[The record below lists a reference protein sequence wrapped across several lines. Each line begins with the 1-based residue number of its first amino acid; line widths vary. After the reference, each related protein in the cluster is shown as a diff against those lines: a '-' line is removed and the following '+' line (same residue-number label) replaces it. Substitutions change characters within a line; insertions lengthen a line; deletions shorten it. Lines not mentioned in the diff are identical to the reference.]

1 VVTSEQQEAFRQAL
15 VHARK
20 QHGWSQ
26 RRLARE
32 LGISQSAVSYWEQ
45 GKSVP
50 EPANVVD
57 LERVLDLRSGTL
69 ARLIGYM
76 PYETMRDEV
85 ISVLDAITS
94 DPALGPRQ
102 REVLLALYRQLA
114 EQRRAELA
122 EREAGDPPQSD
133 RSQT

>member
-1 VVTSEQQEAFRQAL
+1 MVTSEQREAFRQAL

-20 QHGWSQ
+20 QRGWSQ

-32 LGISQSAVSYWEQ
+32 LGISQSAVSYWER

-57 LERVLDLRSGTL
+57 LERVLELRSGTL
-69 ARLIGYM
+69 ARRIGYM
-76 PYETMRDEV
+76 PYETMRDEA
-85 ISVLDAITS
+85 ISVLDAITG

-102 REVLLALYRQLA
+102 REILLALYRQLVA
-114 EQRRAELA
+114 QRRAELA
-122 EREAGDPPQSD
+122 ERETGAAPQDDPP
-133 RSQT
+133 RT